1 MKSVE
6 NVAPR
11 IYISVRFIDKV
22 EGDVVRLNSV
32 FEFFVIPSTCSVK
45 RQLLSSSFKQKVLY
59 GIEIQ

>member
-45 RQLLSSSFKQKVLY
+45 R
-59 GIEIQ
+59 